1 MFFDTGD
8 VRADRLTG
16 ADAARFHVL
25 CNQPSVLRWMPDWQS
40 TPEEAGELLA
50 YFIGGYDAADPARRP
65 YVLALRDRQGGGL
78 IGVCGFGPKDEL
90 GGEVEICYFLDV
102 GWTGRGLM
110 GQVVPRAIALYFAT
124 FGRPCLLALVNED
137 NVASLRVLQRNGFC
151 PVPAGDGLPA
161 HWRRE
166 RDGR

>member
-1 MFFDTGD
+1 M
-8 VRADRLTG
+8 
-16 ADAARFHVL
+16 
-25 CNQPSVLRWMPDWQS
+25 
-40 TPEEAGELLA
+40 
-50 YFIGGYDAADPARRP
+50 
-65 YVLALRDRQGGGL
+65 
-78 IGVCGFGPKDEL
+78 
-90 GGEVEICYFLDV
+90 EICYFLDV